1 MKHWYYR
8 NKKGFTI
15 TLLKS
20 IQTGLNMMIL
30 HMLALSKADFNALRQ
45 NNFYQE
51 LWLQCLRP
59 DFSTISF

>member
-1 MKHWYYR
+1 M
-8 NKKGFTI
+8 
-15 TLLKS
+15 LLKS

-30 HMLALSKADFNALRQ
+30 HILALSKADFNALRQ

-51 LWLQCLRP
+51 LWLQYLRR